1 MGQDSAR
8 PAIRRS
14 SARLLAVQALYQ
26 MEMSGASPEA
36 VVREFEKHRLDEGQD
51 GAEIVKPD
59 RRHFAGLVEGVAR
72 ESEDL
77 DDMIAGALAE
87 DWPLERL
94 ETVLRVILRAGTF
107 ELDEWRDIPARVVI
121 NEYMDIAHAFFSDK
135 EPGLV
140 NGVLNGLARTLRM
153 EEFEPDASTG

>member
-1 MGQDSAR
+1 MGQNTAR
-8 PAIRRS
+8 PAVRRS

-26 MEMSGASPEA
+26 MEMSGNSAET
-36 VVREFEKHRLDEGQD
+36 VVREFEKHRLDEGLD
-51 GAEIVKPD
+51 GEEIVKPD
-59 RRHFAGLVEGVAR
+59 RRHFTGLVEGVAR
-72 ESEDL
+72 EAEDL

-107 ELDEWRDIPARVVI
+107 ELDEWREIPARVVI
-121 NEYMDIAHAFFSDK
+121 NEYMDIAHAFFSEK

-140 NGVLNGLARTLRM
+140 NGVLNGLARTLRL
-153 EEFEPDASTG
+153 EEFEPDASKG

>member
-1 MGQDSAR
+1 MAQDSAR

-26 MEMSGASPEA
+26 MEMSDASAEA

-59 RRHFAGLVEGVAR
+59 RRHFARLVEGVAR
-72 ESEDL
+72 EREDL

>member
-1 MGQDSAR
+1 MA
-8 PAIRRS
+8 
-14 SARLLAVQALYQ
+14 
-26 MEMSGASPEA
+26 MSGASPES
-36 VVREFEKHRLDEGQD
+36 VVREFEKHRLDAGQD

-59 RRHFAGLVEGVAR
+59 RRHFAALVEGVAR
-72 ESEDL
+72 EREDL

-87 DWPLERL
+87 DWPLDRL
-94 ETVLRVILRAGTF
+94 ETVLLVILRAGTF

-153 EEFEPDASTG
+153 EEFEPDASAG